1 MHAGRVLD
9 SDTPQALMRKRGLR
23 TLEETFIAYLR
34 DAAAEGAASG
44 PGPQVT
50 ASAIERPAMVASS
63 AELDARFSLRR
74 LLSYTRR
81 EAMELRRDP
90 IRATAMLGTVLLMLI
105 MGYGISLDVEDLTYA
120 VLDHD
125 QTTTSQAYALN
136 IALFRREGAAGRPAD
151 MDRRLRSGDISLA
164 IEIPPDFGR
173 DLARR
178 RPRGV
183 LDRRRHADARRHHQG
198 LRARPA
204 CQLSAGPA
212 RSAGVSSAAPPT
224 SPSATATTRTC
235 RACRPWSRR

>member
-1 MHAGRVLD
+1 
-9 SDTPQALMRKRGLR
+9 
-23 TLEETFIAYLR
+23 
-34 DAAAEGAASG
+34 
-44 PGPQVT
+44 
-50 ASAIERPAMVASS
+50 
-63 AELDARFSLRR
+63 
-74 LLSYTRR
+74 
-81 EAMELRRDP
+81 
-90 IRATAMLGTVLLMLI
+90 MLGTVLLMLI

-136 IALFRREGAAGRPAD
+136 IAGSRYFVEKAPLEGPAD

-173 DLARR
+173 DLTRR

-204 CQLSAGPA
+204 CQLSAGPGA
-212 RSAGVSSAAPPT
+212 QRRVSSAAPPT